1 MNDIFKKIEIN
12 LDYSYLLI
20 ARQSVLN
27 EPYSNIKKTLLNDF
41 GNIK

>member
-1 MNDIFKKIEIN
+1 MNYILKKIEIN

-27 EPYSNIKKTLLNDF
+27 EPYNNIRETLLNDF